1 MPNKNVTLNDFFHSL
16 QHLLHPTR
24 VIKNTFAA
32 ENSQST
38 NQIKMQMKQK
48 RFLLSFLTLLLST
61 IMYAQQEDSQ
71 GFATHCL
78 SLEN

>member
-32 ENSQST
+32 GN
-38 NQIKMQMKQK
+38 
-48 RFLLSFLTLLLST
+48 F
-61 IMYAQQEDSQ
+61 
-71 GFATHCL
+71 
-78 SLEN
+78 

>member
-16 QHLLHPTR
+16 QHLLHPIR

-32 ENSQST
+32 EIIILLT
-38 NQIKMQMKQK
+38 NLTKQMKQK

-61 IMYAQQEDSQ
+61 IMYAQ
-71 GFATHCL
+71 
-78 SLEN
+78 